1 MKKNKEALI
10 SLIVFIAYL
19 LLSTY
24 SSNVLTF
31 LGYKNLNT
39 TLKIIISLFYNLF
52 ILLGVIFIYLK
63 IIVKDFKD
71 FKENLK
77 YYVNNYCKYW
87 ILVIGL
93 MLISNI
99 IVSSI
104 SNITTPTNQEYIIK
118 LLEKYPIYTL
128 ISTIIIAPILEEL
141 IFRLSFRKIFKNDL
155 LFILLSGLVFGILHL
170 SVAKTLSELLYII
183 PYSIPGFIFAY
194 TLKKSNNILV
204 PISLHM
210 FHNTVLTIIQLILT
224 AL

>member
-63 IIVKDFKD
+63 IIVKDFKE

-77 YYVNNYCKYW
+77 YYVNNYYKYW

>member
-77 YYVNNYCKYW
+77 YYVNNYYKYW

>member
-19 LLSTY
+19 LLSNY

>member
-19 LLSTY
+19 LLSNY

-77 YYVNNYCKYW
+77 YYVNNYYKYW

>member
-19 LLSTY
+19 LLSNY

-128 ISTIIIAPILEEL
+128 ISTIIIAPILE
-141 IFRLSFRKIFKNDL
+141 D
-155 LFILLSGLVFGILHL
+155 
-170 SVAKTLSELLYII
+170 
-183 PYSIPGFIFAY
+183 
-194 TLKKSNNILV
+194 
-204 PISLHM
+204 IS
-210 FHNTVLTIIQLILT
+210 TIIQKNF
-224 AL
+224 

>member
-63 IIVKDFKD
+63 IIVKDFKE